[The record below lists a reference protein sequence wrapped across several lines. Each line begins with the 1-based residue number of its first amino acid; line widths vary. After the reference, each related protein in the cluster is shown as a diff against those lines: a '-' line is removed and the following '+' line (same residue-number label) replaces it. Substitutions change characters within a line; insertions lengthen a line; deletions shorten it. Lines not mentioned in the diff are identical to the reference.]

1 MVRLR
6 APRLRRDGQ
15 DGPRHRAAV
24 SFPSRRKFAPRRRP
38 DAAARLKNGTCETM
52 SLPDYDSRCR
62 AESERGGHGRLD
74 RELRW
79 RGNLKDGQRRCCE
92 PEGF

>member
-1 MVRLR
+1 
-6 APRLRRDGQ
+6 
-15 DGPRHRAAV
+15 
-24 SFPSRRKFAPRRRP
+24 
-38 DAAARLKNGTCETM
+38 M

-79 RGNLKDGQRRCCE
+79 RGNLKDGQRRCCVPE
-92 PEGF
+92 DFWTGGQNRSLAEKDCSRQPEG